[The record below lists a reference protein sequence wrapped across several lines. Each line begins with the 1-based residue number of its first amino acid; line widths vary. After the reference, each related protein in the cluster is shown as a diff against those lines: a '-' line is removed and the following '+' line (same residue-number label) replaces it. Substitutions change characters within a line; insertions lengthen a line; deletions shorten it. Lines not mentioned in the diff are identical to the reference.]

1 MYLGEHAGAKAEE
14 AVLEDH
20 RTLLLSVKGR
30 YVATTVQ
37 AGGRQAAAA
46 WLAATC
52 MGLAILYLFE
62 AHNQSHSPTRAL

>member
-30 YVATTVQ
+30 YVATSLLHCRQ
-37 AGGRQAAAA
+37 PASSGMAGGNMHGS
-46 WLAATC
+46 C
-52 MGLAILYLFE
+52 
-62 AHNQSHSPTRAL
+62 